1 MNSVQGGVPRPASG
15 NDSSVAIRI
24 PDAWLKRAE
33 GLRDFLSSR
42 PGIELTKSDILRVCI
57 ARGLEALEAERDA
70 GGQAPDPSSKP
81 RRK

>member
-1 MNSVQGGVPRPASG
+1 MSSVQGGVPRKPSG

-33 GLRDFLSSR
+33 ALREFLASR
-42 PGIELTKSDILRVCI
+42 PGIELTKSDILRICI
-57 ARGLEALEAERDA
+57 ARGLEAIEAERDA
-70 GGQAPDPSSKP
+70 AAKPS